1 MVAQNEINHPP
12 EMTFEQF
19 FDQYYK
25 RLAAYCRAVSPG
37 EDPDDLVEEAFIA
50 LWKHWGQLESHAE
63 FVLFT
68 WTKKAIAFGAKAAY
82 RKRAKGPALVS
93 LEEQIDEGRPIVMED
108 AAPSVEDSVVEDE
121 TYRQYL
127 AEINKR
133 LSPTDQRLF
142 ECVILSELSIKE
154 TAQALSKSEKAV
166 SVAVTR
172 LRARLRDKVL
182 PEVLPRYT
190 LR

>member
-1 MVAQNEINHPP
+1 MEVQNENNHPL

-25 RLAAYCRAVSPG
+25 RFVEYCRAVSPG
-37 EDPDDLVEEAFIA
+37 EDPDDLVEEAFVA
-50 LWKHWGQLESHAE
+50 LWKHWAQLDSHAE

-68 WTKKAIAFGAKAAY
+68 WTKKAIAFGTKAAY

-93 LEEQIDEGRPIVMED
+93 LEEKIDGGDSLAMQD
-108 AAPSVEDSVVEDE
+108 AAPSVEDSVVENE

-142 ECVILSELSIKE
+142 ECVILNELSIKE

-172 LRARLRDKVL
+172 LRARLRDKILPDVL
-182 PEVLPRYT
+182 PKHT